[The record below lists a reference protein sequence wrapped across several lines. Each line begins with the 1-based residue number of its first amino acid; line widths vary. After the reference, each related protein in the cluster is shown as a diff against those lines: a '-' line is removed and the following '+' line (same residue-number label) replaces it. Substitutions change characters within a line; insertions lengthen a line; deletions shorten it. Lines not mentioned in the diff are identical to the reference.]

1 MIPAPAAGDEGP
13 GSASGGQRRYV
24 TVLFSDVS
32 GSSEHAERLE
42 AEDYSELLAQFRR
55 FAREVIPR
63 HGGSVARLQGDGLLA
78 IFGHLEPRED
88 DGRRA
93 TEAALELHDAVAQLR
108 AGSGPTATTL
118 QLHSGIHA
126 GLVLVIEGDIERGRF
141 DVVGEVPNTA
151 SRLCALAATGQI
163 LVSEETLGPQAHF
176 FNASTLRRLVI
187 RGRAEPL
194 NVLRIDGRASV
205 ERRFDAASRRGVLP
219 FVGRKAALA
228 ELLAAAERA
237 RRGESPLV
245 VVSGEPGIGK
255 TRLVEEFQRRLEPD
269 AFHVLQGYC
278 ESYLGAEPLQPFM
291 QWIRGALGRQAPLT
305 DDEALSPAA
314 QALLGGAGTRA
325 SPHPV
330 LLVTAIIE
338 LIGMLARQHTLVL
351 VLDDWQWADDASRQ
365 ALETLLARQMP
376 VLVIVATRPSKEA
389 DPGLADARTLLL
401 QPFDAVDSADAI
413 AAWLPSVEPFV
424 TQEIVRQSGGSPLFI
439 EELCHAAAQG
449 DFHATARRASAAWIN
464 ALVAS
469 RLSRLPEAQ
478 AEVLRAASVA
488 GNVFP
493 DWLLERMVGEDAAAP
508 LLQALSAT
516 DFLVAAGQ
524 PGMLRFKHLLT
535 RDAVYGTVHPARR
548 RALHLR
554 VGQVLEEVGNQDA
567 FEWLEALS
575 YHYDAAGVSDKAA
588 QYAEAAG
595 DKALA
600 AMATDRAR
608 VHYLTALRS
617 LDALP
622 QLTRPLKVRWCALA
636 QKLGQACVFDP
647 LDVTEGS
654 LMFERAAR
662 LARETG
668 DQNAIARAEYWL
680 GYVNYGRG
688 RPRVSVQH
696 CETALTHAL
705 VSEDLKLVAQVEA
718 TLGQALASAGRY
730 DRALPLLTRAVE
742 SKRQQSRPGS
752 GTAVGSAYTLARIA
766 YTLGDLGRFDEAHA
780 TFAEAQRLLGDKEH
794 SVGASVLEL
803 VCAVHL
809 WQGRWE
815 EARRAGIEG
824 SEIALRCRSRYLVAM
839 GRALAACGGWALQE
853 DPASLQVLREA
864 TQWIE
869 ERGGAVSTSLNHGWL
884 LVATVRLGLEQE
896 ARQHAVNLFRR
907 ARAEDRHGQAMGCR
921 SLARLAAAHGD
932 VPRALHY
939 LALADRAAAVRD
951 SPRERAVTQ
960 LVRAELAPMLGRA
973 ADAAPLASSAAEA
986 FESMAMQ
993 FHLERARKVLRGEFT
1008 GSAGS
1013 PSPASPPTA

>member
-1 MIPAPAAGDEGP
+1 MKYAPAEGDEGAGP
-13 GSASGGQRRYV
+13 ATGQRRYV

-93 TEAALELHDAVAQLR
+93 TEAALELHAAVAKLR
-108 AGSGPTATTL
+108 AGGGPTDTSL
-118 QLHSGIHA
+118 QLHSGVHA
-126 GLVLVIEGDIERGRF
+126 GLVLVIEGDIERGRL

-151 SRLCALAATGQI
+151 ARLCALAAAGQVF
-163 LVSEETLGPQAHF
+163 VSEETLGPQAHF
-176 FNASTLRRLVI
+176 FTTTALGRVAI

-194 NVLRIDGRASV
+194 SVLRIDGRASV

-219 FVGRKAALA
+219 FVGRKDALA

-255 TRLVEEFQRRLEPD
+255 TRLVEEFQRRLEPE

-291 QWIRGALGRQAPLT
+291 QWIRAALGRQSPLA

-365 ALETLLARQMP
+365 ALETLLARHIP
-376 VLVIVATRPSKEA
+376 LLVVVSTRPTHET
-389 DPGLADARTLLL
+389 DPALAAARTLQL
-401 QPFDAVDSADAI
+401 QPFDAADSADAV
-413 AAWLPSVEPFV
+413 AARLPSVEPFV

-449 DFHATARRASAAWIN
+449 DFHATARRPTAAWIN

-469 RLSRLPEAQ
+469 RLARLPEDQ
-478 AEVLRAASVA
+478 AGVLRAASVA

-493 DWLLERMVGEDAAAP
+493 DWLLERLVGAEAAAA

-535 RDAVYGTVHPARR
+535 REAVYATVHPAHR

-554 VGQVLEEVGNQDA
+554 VAEVLEARGNQDA
-567 FEWLEALS
+567 FEWLEALA

-588 QYAEAAG
+588 YYAEAAG

-600 AMATDRAR
+600 ALASDRAR
-608 VHYLTALRS
+608 VHYMTALRS

-622 QLTRPLKVRWCALA
+622 QLTQPLKARWCELG

-647 LDVTEGS
+647 VDVGEGEA
-654 LMFERAAR
+654 MFQRAAR
-662 LARETG
+662 LAREI
-668 DQNAIARAEYWL
+668 DDANAIARAEYWL

-688 RPRVSVQH
+688 RPRAAVRH
-696 CETALTHAL
+696 CEIALTHAQA
-705 VSEDLKLVAQVEA
+705 SQDAKLVAQVEA
-718 TLGQALASAGRY
+718 TLGQSLASAGLY
-730 DRALPLLTRAVE
+730 ERALPLLARAVE

-752 GTAVGSAYTLARIA
+752 GTAVGSAYTLARRA
-766 YTLGDLGRFDEAHA
+766 YTLGDLGRFEEAHA
-780 TFAEAQRLLGDKEH
+780 TFAEALHLLGSKEH
-794 SVGASVLEL
+794 SVGASVREL

-809 WQGRWE
+809 WQGRWD
-815 EARRAGIEG
+815 EARQVGTEG

-839 GRALAACGGWALQE
+839 GRALAACASWAQHE
-853 DPASLQVLREA
+853 DAASLQVMRES
-864 TQWIE
+864 TQWID
-869 ERGGAVSTSLNHGWL
+869 ERGGAVSTSLNYGWL
-884 LVATVRLGLEQE
+884 VAATVHAGLAQE
-896 ARQHAVNLFRR
+896 ARQHAMKLFRR
-907 ARAEDRHGQAMGCR
+907 ARAEDRHGQAMGSR
-921 SLARLAAAHGD
+921 ALARLAVAGGD
-932 VPRALHY
+932 TRRALHY
-939 LALADRAAAVRD
+939 LALADRAAALRS
-951 SPRERAVTQ
+951 SPRERAVNQ
-960 LVRAELAPMLGRA
+960 LVRAELSEAMGRG
-973 ADAAPLASSAAEA
+973 ADTVPLATSAAEA
-986 FESMAMQ
+986 FEAMAMHW
-993 FHLERARKVLRGEFT
+993 HLERARRLLGMVSPAPKS
-1008 GSAGS
+1008 SA
-1013 PSPASPPTA
+1013 PASPPAA